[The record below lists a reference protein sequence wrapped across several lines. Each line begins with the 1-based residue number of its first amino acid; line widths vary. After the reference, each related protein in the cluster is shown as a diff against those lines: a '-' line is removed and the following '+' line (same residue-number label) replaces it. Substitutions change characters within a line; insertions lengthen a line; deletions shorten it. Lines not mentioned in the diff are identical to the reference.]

1 MEKKKFNVLAWDF
14 NSDSLRIYD
23 VMPYLRSCYAKRTG
37 RRSFGIDKYGG
48 RPKTRSEFR
57 DFVDIESKYMFW
69 SRCQWEIICHGLPVQ
84 KNEHKLDVYEQI
96 KMNIDIIVDI
106 LYEEYGKD

>member
-1 MEKKKFNVLAWDF
+1 MEKKRFNVLTWDV

-23 VMPYLRSCYAKRTG
+23 VMPYLRECYAKRSS

-48 RPKTRSEFR
+48 RPKTRSEFL
-57 DFVDIESKYMFW
+57 DFVDMESMYMFW
-69 SRCQWEIICHGLPVQ
+69 SRCQWEMICHGWPVR
-84 KNEHKLDVYEQI
+84 KNDYKLDVYEQI